1 MPRPIITLTT
11 DFGYCGPLTG
21 IMKGIIL
28 GINPDARIV
37 DITHGVEK
45 YSIREAAITI
55 GMSYSQFP
63 SRTIHVVVT
72 DPGVGSS
79 RRPILVSTEDYHFI
93 GPDNGVFS
101 VIYNEAQR
109 LEVIHLTAEHY
120 FLPERS
126 MTFHGRDIF
135 APVAAWLS
143 KGTAIANLGEP
154 VSDYVKI
161 HIPAPSM
168 PTKNTIE
175 GEIIYIDHFGNA
187 ISNIRYSDLA
197 LLIDQVN
204 KKGLKVVMKGK
215 QIEIKEYYSQAEDR
229 GLYAILNSM
238 NYLELFVYR
247 GDASKEHNI
256 NIGDSIGVIATPIRD

>member
-1 MPRPIITLTT
+1 MPRIITLTT
-11 DFGYCGPLTG
+11 DFGYGGPLTG
-21 IMKGIIL
+21 IMKGVIL
-28 GINPDARIV
+28 GINPDVKIV
-37 DITHGVEK
+37 DITHGIEK
-45 YSIREAAITI
+45 YNIREAALTI

-63 SRTIHVVVT
+63 PRTIHVVVT

-79 RRPILVSTEDYHFI
+79 RRPILIATEDYYFI
-93 GPDNGVFS
+93 GPDNGVFT
-101 VIYNEAQR
+101 VIYNAVEKF
-109 LEVIHLTAEHY
+109 EVIHLTAEHY

-143 KGTAIANLGEP
+143 RGTAITNLGEP
-154 VSDYVKI
+154 VSDYMKI

-168 PTKNTIE
+168 PAKNAIE

-197 LLIDQVN
+197 HLINQGNDKN
-204 KKGLKVVMKGK
+204 AIKIVMKGK
-215 QIEIKEYYSQAEDR
+215 QIEIKDYYAQAEDR

-256 NIGDSIGVIATPIRD
+256 KIGDSIGVIAIK

>member
-1 MPRPIITLTT
+1 MPRIITLTT
-11 DFGYCGPLTG
+11 DFGYRGPFTG
-21 IMKGIIL
+21 IMKGVIL
-28 GINPDARIV
+28 GINPDVRIV
-37 DITHGVEK
+37 DITQGIEK
-45 YSIREAAITI
+45 YNIREAALTI
-55 GMSYSQFP
+55 GMCYSQFP
-63 SRTIHVVVT
+63 PRTIHVVVT
-72 DPGVGSS
+72 DPGVGSE
-79 RRPILVSTEDYHFI
+79 RRPILVATEDYYFV
-93 GPDNGVFS
+93 GPDNGVFTM
-101 VIYNEAQR
+101 IYNAVEKF
-109 LEVIHLTAEHY
+109 EVIHLTAEHY

-143 KGTAIANLGEP
+143 KGTAITNLGEP
-154 VSDYVKI
+154 VSDYMKI

-168 PTKNTIE
+168 PSKNAIE

-197 LLIDQVN
+197 HLINHGNDKN
-204 KKGLKVVMKGK
+204 AIKIVMKGK
-215 QIEIKEYYSQAEDR
+215 QIEIKDYYAQAEDR

-256 NIGDSIGVIATPIRD
+256 KIGDSISVIAIK

>member
-11 DFGYCGPLTG
+11 DYGYRGPLTG

-37 DITHGVEK
+37 DITHEIER
-45 YSIREAAITI
+45 YNIREAALTI
-55 GMSYSQFP
+55 AMSYNDFP
-63 SRTIHVVVT
+63 SRTIHVVVV
-72 DPGVGSS
+72 DPGVGGS
-79 RRPILVSTEDYHFI
+79 RRPILVATDDHYFI

-101 VIYNEAQR
+101 MIYNDVERFQ
-109 LEVIHLTAEHY
+109 VIHLSAEHY

-143 KGTAIANLGEP
+143 KGTSITNLGEP
-154 VSDYVKI
+154 VSDYVQI
-161 HIPAPSM
+161 HIPKPSM
-168 PTKNTIE
+168 PTKNAIE

-197 LLIDQVN
+197 PLIEGND
-204 KKGLKVVMKGK
+204 KKALKIVMKGK
-215 QIEIKEYYSQAEDR
+215 QIEIKDYYAQAEDR

-256 NIGDSIGVIATPIRD
+256 KVGDGIGVIVTPIRN